1 MDRFIDLRLHT
12 NLVIYFYL
20 KSNMDRFI
28 GLFVATAT
36 LIEFNL
42 KSNMDRFIELL
53 GNGKLSFDFI

>member
-1 MDRFIDLRLHT
+1 
-12 NLVIYFYL
+12 
-20 KSNMDRFI
+20 MDRFI